1 MNRKIFNWL
10 CPTKLVEK
18 VFSHTAGAWD
28 GVKWSKATSYH
39 PPTLPAMETKLIC
52 LHIYLLLTSPCSELS
67 NPSICGRRGNPRI
80 LWSTQR
86 ETKILHYWFYMAF
99 YQVRIFASQ
108 LPRNVWALRG
118 GENNVRSTTLTAAA
132 ALVDNGDRE
141 KQRATFSSSVI
152 ICRNASVTFAWNNI
166 TYYALDTGRL
176 RKPER
181 HT

>member
-1 MNRKIFNWL
+1 MNRKIFNLL
-10 CPTKLVEK
+10 CPTKLVEN

-67 NPSICGRRGNPRI
+67 NPRICGRRGNPRI

-99 YQVRIFASQ
+99 YQVRFFASQ
-108 LPRNVWALRG
+108 VPRNVWALRG
-118 GENNVRSTTLTAAA
+118 DDNNFKSHNTHRSCSSCRQWRPRKTACNF
-132 ALVDNGDRE
+132 LF
-141 KQRATFSSSVI
+141 FSHHLQK
-152 ICRNASVTFAWNNI
+152 R
-166 TYYALDTGRL
+166 
-176 RKPER
+176 
-181 HT
+181 

>member
-18 VFSHTAGAWD
+18 VFSHTTGAWD
-28 GVKWSKATSYH
+28 GVKWSKATSSY

-86 ETKILHYWFYMAF
+86 ETKILIDFTWHFIRKHF
-99 YQVRIFASQ
+99 CKSASKKC
-108 LPRNVWALRG
+108 LSATRR
-118 GENNVRSTTLTAAA
+118 R
-132 ALVDNGDRE
+132 
-141 KQRATFSSSVI
+141 KQRQKHNTHRSCSSCRQWRPRKTACNFLFFSHHLQK
-152 ICRNASVTFAWNNI
+152 C
-166 TYYALDTGRL
+166 
-176 RKPER
+176 
-181 HT
+181 

>member
-118 GENNVRSTTLTAAA
+118 GENNFRSHNTHRSCSSCRQWRPRKTACNF
-132 ALVDNGDRE
+132 LF
-141 KQRATFSSSVI
+141 FSHHLQK
-152 ICRNASVTFAWNNI
+152 C
-166 TYYALDTGRL
+166 
-176 RKPER
+176 
-181 HT
+181 